1 MSRLLGLLLVL
12 TLMLPGIVLVAC
24 ENREEEATSAPT
36 STLTATPRAAPTPRV
51 TATLEATPTA
61 EKTAPSEVTSTPK
74 ATPQLTPTEEPLT
87 ADELIARAYEAMTEE
102 SFALDVPPEP
112 PVPQLGQPPYSI
124 RFGAPDVL
132 LMTGRGYEYP
142 ARLLLVGSEVYTS
155 WSGRQW
161 VYEPHRPNLQ
171 LFRLWYDPRELLR
184 MATDIRDEGTEDLDG
199 RPHRVV
205 TSRSDIAEFLEK
217 YPEYPDGESA
227 RSDAPDEVR
236 FWIDRETLLVSKIE
250 PTRKVD
256 SMEEL
261 VFIDYGEVELP
272 KPEPSMPYEEVD
284 ALFSEVQRRWH
295 PLAEALEA
303 YAHSHDGLYP
313 DELTPN
319 VLQEALESEGLAWPD
334 NAFTGE
340 PMQESPER
348 NPGDFH
354 YQPSAD
360 RLQYCAEVYPW
371 AMDGIPVGPPG
382 PEGWM
387 MCPEGPE
394 TESSSP

>member
-1 MSRLLGLLLVL
+1 MRISALLAATAVL
-12 TLMLPGIVLVAC
+12 SAALAC
-24 ENREEEATSAPT
+24 ACGG
-36 STLTATPRAAPTPRV
+36 
-51 TATLEATPTA
+51 
-61 EKTAPSEVTSTPK
+61 
-74 ATPQLTPTEEPLT
+74 PTEEPEPLS
-87 ADELIARAYEAMTEE
+87 ASELVARAYEVMVEE
-102 SFALDVPPEP
+102 SFALKVPPEP

-142 ARLLLVGSEVYTS
+142 ARLLLVGSEIYTS
-155 WSGRQW
+155 RSGRQW
-161 VYEPHRPNLQ
+161 VYEPDRPNLQ

-184 MATDIRDEGTEDLDG
+184 MATDIRDEGTEALDG

-205 TSRSDIAEFLEK
+205 TSRSDVAEFLEK
-217 YPEYPDGESA
+217 YPEYPDGQSA

-236 FWIDRETLLVSKIE
+236 FWIDPETLLVSKME
-250 PTRKVD
+250 RAPRVD

-261 VFIDYGEVELP
+261 VFIDYGKVELP
-272 KPEPSMPYEEVD
+272 KPEPSMPYEE
-284 ALFSEVQRRWH
+284 AAGLAHEVQRRWH
-295 PLAEALEA
+295 PLADALEA
-303 YAHSHDGLYP
+303 YARSHDGLYP
-313 DELTPN
+313 DELTPA
-319 VLQEALESEGLAWPD
+319 VLKQGLESEGLTWPD

-360 RLQYCAEVYPW
+360 HLHYCAEVYPW
-371 AMDGIPVGPPG
+371 AEDGIPVGPPG

-394 TESSSP
+394 AESSSP

>member
-1 MSRLLGLLLVL
+1 MRLLEILAFSTAAILVL
-12 TLMLPGIVLVAC
+12 
-24 ENREEEATSAPT
+24 
-36 STLTATPRAAPTPRV
+36 AASCGG
-51 TATLEATPTA
+51 
-61 EKTAPSEVTSTPK
+61 KG
-74 ATPQLTPTEEPLT
+74 EEPESLS
-87 ADELIARAYEAMTEE
+87 ASELVTRAYEAMTQE
-102 SFALDVPPEP
+102 SFALSVPPEP

-142 ARLLLVGSEVYTS
+142 ARLLLVGSEVYIS
-155 WSGRQW
+155 RSGRQW
-161 VYEPHRPNLQ
+161 VYEPDRPNLQ

-184 MATDIRDEGTEDLDG
+184 MATDIRDEGMEALDG

-205 TSRSDIAEFLEK
+205 TGRSDVADFLEK
-217 YPEYPDGESA
+217 YPKYPDQESA

-236 FWIDRETLLVSKIE
+236 FWIDPETFLVSKME
-250 PTRKVD
+250 RAPRVD

-261 VFIDYGEVELP
+261 VFINYGEVELP
-272 KPEPSMPYEEVD
+272 KPEPSMPYEEAD
-284 ALFSEVQRRWH
+284 ALFNEVQRRWH
-295 PLAEALEA
+295 PLAKALEA
-303 YAHSHDGLYP
+303 YARSHDGLYP

-334 NAFTGE
+334 NPLSGE
-340 PMQESPER
+340 PMQDSLEQ

-354 YQPSAD
+354 YQPSPD

-371 AMDGIPVGPPG
+371 AQDGIPVGPPG

-394 TESSSP
+394 AETSSP

>member
-1 MSRLLGLLLVL
+1 VRALIFLVVSMAVAL
-12 TLMLPGIVLVAC
+12 VFACGDGEEPAPATELSASELVA
-24 ENREEEATSAPT
+24 
-36 STLTATPRAAPTPRV
+36 RAHG
-51 TATLEATPTA
+51 
-61 EKTAPSEVTSTPK
+61 
-74 ATPQLTPTEEPLT
+74 
-87 ADELIARAYEAMTEE
+87 AMTDE
-102 SFALDVPPEP
+102 SFALKVPPEP

-161 VYEPHRPNLQ
+161 VYEPGRPNLQ

-184 MATDIRDEGTEDLDG
+184 MATDIRDEGTQALDG

-217 YPEYPDGESA
+217 YPDGESA

-236 FWIDRETLLVSKIE
+236 FWIDPETLLVSKME
-250 PTRKVD
+250 RAPRVD

-261 VFIDYGEVELP
+261 VFIDYGKVELP

-284 ALFSEVQRRWH
+284 TLFNEVQRRWH

-303 YAHSHDGLYP
+303 YARSHGGLYP
-313 DELTPN
+313 DELTPK
-319 VLQEALESEGLAWPD
+319 VLQEALESEGLVWPD
-334 NAFTGE
+334 NPLTGE
-340 PMQESPER
+340 PMQDSPEQ

-371 AMDGIPVGPPG
+371 ATDGIPVGPPG

-394 TESSSP
+394 AETSSP